1 MAGEKVA
8 GGERFGEAV
17 VLKRTTG
24 ARRGGRRS
32 GRSKS
37 QVLGGSVSGTVHL
50 RRRQIVSLCLFC
62 FFLLLRCSLYF
73 SFAAFFRESR
83 GKSFADRTASWLAFD
98 EMSAPRNRFVS
109 ANRFYSA
116 SLDILVCY
124 RSSVVFSSFIDDAL
138 GVTEISATVSR

>member
-1 MAGEKVA
+1 MA

-73 SFAAFFRESR
+73 VLLFRCFLSR
-83 GKSFADRTASWLAFD
+83 VSRKKLRGSYGFVVGFR
-98 EMSAPRNRFVS
+98 RNVS
-109 ANRFYSA
+109 AKKPFRFSE
-116 SLDILVCY
+116 SLL
-124 RSSVVFSSFIDDAL
+124 L
-138 GVTEISATVSR
+138 GQP